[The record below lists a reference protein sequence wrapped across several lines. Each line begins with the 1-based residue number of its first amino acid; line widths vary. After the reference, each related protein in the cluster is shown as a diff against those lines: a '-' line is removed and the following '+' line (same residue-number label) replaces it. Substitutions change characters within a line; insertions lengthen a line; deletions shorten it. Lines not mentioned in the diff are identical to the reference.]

1 MYWFV
6 SVCISLYE
14 FVWVCMSLYE
24 FVSVCIRSYQ
34 ESRPWYQMVP
44 KNGSGSNTLWSQNV
58 QTDSFFAEIHSKPEM
73 DAQKTILNNRIL
85 VFIKPLHPRIHKKH
99 YLYYIF
105 ASLYW
110 FVSVC
115 IGLYQFVSV
124 CMSLYQ
130 FVSVCMSL
138 YEFVWVCIF

>member
-1 MYWFV
+1 
-6 SVCISLYE
+6 
-14 FVWVCMSLYE
+14 
-24 FVSVCIRSYQ
+24 
-34 ESRPWYQMVP
+34 
-44 KNGSGSNTLWSQNV
+44 
-58 QTDSFFAEIHSKPEM
+58 M

-115 IGLYQFVSV
+115 IGLYQFVLVCISLYRFVSVCISLYEFVLV
-124 CMSLYQ
+124 CMSLYILVGAAFFWFVIYLPISCTFLTKFGQ
-130 FVSVCMSL
+130 F
-138 YEFVWVCIF
+138 EFPALFLVLCLFVNLQFPAFFGR